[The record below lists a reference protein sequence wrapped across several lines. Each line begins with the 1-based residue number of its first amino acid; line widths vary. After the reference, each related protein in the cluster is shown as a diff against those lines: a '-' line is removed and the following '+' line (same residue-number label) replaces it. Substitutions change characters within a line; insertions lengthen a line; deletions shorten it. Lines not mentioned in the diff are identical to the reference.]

1 MILRPI
7 LLLAALGVVTV
18 DAQSASQILFKGDFN
33 VTAQNQTCTDI
44 SGDLTSVDYTMTIM
58 IGNLGAND
66 ARTSLSVFIPYGAA
80 NYTLASGTLVGTT
93 FKSVTYSNVYRY
105 AGTSPGASKVR
116 ITSMK
121 PAVVLPDTPD
131 IRFKGNIKNFD
142 GDAGCDVSFS
152 ATGFNE

>member
-18 DAQSASQILFKGDFN
+18 DAQSASQIRFKGDFN

-93 FKSVTYSNVYRY
+93 FKWVAYSNVYQYGR
-105 AGTSPGASKVR
+105 TSPGASKFR
-116 ITSMK
+116 ITSMNLA
-121 PAVVLPDTPD
+121 AVLHDTPD
-131 IRFKGNIKNFD
+131 IRFNANSNNLICSPGC
-142 GDAGCDVSFS
+142 AGRW
-152 ATGFNE
+152 